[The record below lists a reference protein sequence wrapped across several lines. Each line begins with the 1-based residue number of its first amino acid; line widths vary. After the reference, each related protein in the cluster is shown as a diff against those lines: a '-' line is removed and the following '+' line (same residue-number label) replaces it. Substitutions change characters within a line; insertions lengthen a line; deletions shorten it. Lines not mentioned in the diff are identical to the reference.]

1 MRNYLPSP
9 PPTEIGEDIL
19 PYQLKPYKT
28 MAKIEFASKLKV
40 NLSNNTE
47 IEFNEEEHVDD
58 LPKKDKVLIAL
69 ALGLGIEAKVRE
81 WKNKESSGIVIAD
94 STLESICSKFG
105 ILA

>member
-1 MRNYLPSP
+1 
-9 PPTEIGEDIL
+9 
-19 PYQLKPYKT
+19 

-40 NLSNNTE
+40 NLNSNTE
-47 IEFNEEEHVDD
+47 IEFVEEDHVEA

-69 ALGLGIEAKVRE
+69 ALGLGIYAKVRT
-81 WKNKESSGIVIAD
+81 WKSTTGEGLVIAD

>member
-1 MRNYLPSP
+1 MRNYLPNP
-9 PPTEIGEDIL
+9 PPTEIGRDIP
-19 PYQLKPYKT
+19 PYQLKPYKE
-28 MAKIEFASKLKV
+28 MANINFEQKLKV
-40 NLSNNTE
+40 SLSNNTE
-47 IEFNEEEHVDD
+47 IGFNEEEHIDD

-69 ALGLGIEAKVRE
+69 ALGLGIEANVRE

>member
-1 MRNYLPSP
+1 
-9 PPTEIGEDIL
+9 
-19 PYQLKPYKT
+19 

-40 NLSNNTE
+40 NLSSNTE
-47 IEFNEEEHVDD
+47 IEFVEDD
-58 LPKKDKVLIAL
+58 HIEALPKKDKVLIAL
-69 ALGLGIEAKVRE
+69 ALGLGIEANVRE